1 MVPVRW
7 TGGQER
13 REGLPS
19 GWRLGNCGA
28 REAAVA
34 PEFPGTPQIKH
45 TDTEQ
50 HARTQRENGKAEE
63 RWGKEAAWG
72 SNYHCTEVRAG
83 FLQFLKTYKGS
94 RFTGSHSWPGV
105 GEGKGKEITGEWG
118 DGVMIVARE
127 V

>member
-1 MVPVRW
+1 MD
-7 TGGQER
+7 GGQER

-45 TDTEQ
+45 TATEQ
-50 HARTQRENGKAEE
+50 QGSTQRENGKEE
-63 RWGKEAAWG
+63 GAAGQRGSLGKQRPL
-72 SNYHCTEVRAG
+72 Y
-83 FLQFLKTYKGS
+83 GS
-94 RFTGSHSWPGV
+94 R
-105 GEGKGKEITGEWG
+105 GKVLGILEYAQRVSVYWFSLLAGGGEITGERG

>member
-50 HARTQRENGKAEE
+50 QGRTQRENGKEE
-63 RWGKEAAWG
+63 EQWGI
-72 SNYHCTEVRAG
+72 NCHCTEVGARV
-83 FLQFLKTYKGS
+83 LQFLNTRKGS
-94 RFTGSHSWPGV
+94 QFTGSHSCP
-105 GEGKGKEITGEWG
+105 
-118 DGVMIVARE
+118 RR
-127 V
+127 